1 MAHTLQVQSDFGE
14 WTMAIDA
21 NRVELMDTG
30 ETAVVSELPDS
41 RFDISTGSQ
50 NWRMA
55 AARLGQRVWIF
66 VDGYAVEFS
75 VEESTATR
83 PRSVRDQDAL
93 TPPMP
98 STVARVHVQAGQR
111 VAQGDILLVLEAMKM
126 ELPVRAPR
134 AGTVKA
140 IRCAEGQLVQP
151 GEALIDLE

>member
-1 MAHTLQVQSDFGE
+1 MADTLHVQSEFGE
-14 WTMAIDA
+14 WTIAIDA
-21 NRVELMDTG
+21 DRVELADTH
-30 ETAVVSELPDS
+30 ETALVSELRDS
-41 RFDISTGSQ
+41 RFDVSTGSGS
-50 NWRMA
+50 WRMA

-66 VDGYAVEFS
+66 VDGYAMEFG
-75 VEESTATR
+75 VEESTAAR

-98 STVARVHVQAGQR
+98 ATVARVHVQAGQR

-134 AGTVKA
+134 AGTIKT